1 MGAFLVGGLPEPLE
15 CIAFRADARDGVPD
29 PAGEALRDLG
39 ILSNRLGSPTALYE
53 TAELGQVILTIAP
66 VPPAAQGG
74 IRGREY
80 RPVGEVVLDPSSKE
94 DRHTMVRLVHQG
106 LRDYMASRPDFMAV
120 GRNAYANSRPAGE
133 EGRWYIHRRMTFR
146 VDDPG
151 VLMLTVDVGQIAV
164 DRDPITVSPPTSGLE
179 GGEVTAPAILGTPDG
194 VWMARIE
201 RIVEEV
207 SVGDPVVMGPGG
219 ERETLVEHYRRMG
232 MRATARVVD
241 PGDPVVYLRRFIHG
255 RPGREEPH
263 AASLVHALASPEE
276 TPVFD
281 PPPSARWRI
290 VQGMANQLG
299 RARLGAH
306 DLRLDME
313 APIRPEEQGTVDV
326 PPEDLRTS
334 RRLEPTVDTVGRWDA
349 ERRNALKDAGVE
361 PGAPRLGPTVLA
373 YQEGVAQGAAATM
386 YSDVRYNLFRYL
398 GTKADPRPVR
408 TMEFSRP
415 AELGALLSTV
425 APTPSAVIVV
435 AHDPAEAYLTA
446 KATLPGAAV
455 QAMSA
460 ATLASRPVHGEADGD
475 TTYFNAVL
483 WLATAL
489 EREAGRAPWTLDAQ
503 LGADAFLGLSLL
515 GRGHEE
521 GGGTPARGLVAAVD
535 ARAGG
540 TLSIGG
546 VVDLDGG
553 RFRGE
558 RAATALA
565 RAIAPMA
572 EARGPPGSIV
582 VHREGSL
589 SRPERKDLTD
599 ILRSMVAE
607 GLLADGFILGF
618 VELGLEHP
626 FRLFQEGM
634 KGPATCRAGSWARLD
649 DRTAL
654 LATAGYPVKTR
665 GTPEVL
671 MVTAR
676 SGADPVVAAIEVQ
689 TLGALDW
696 GGREVRWPAT
706 IWGPRAEMGTGRA
719 RPWG

>member
-1 MGAFLVGGLPEPLE
+1 ME
-15 CIAFRADARDGVPD
+15 CIAFRAEALDGVQD

-53 TAELGQVILTIAP
+53 TPELGHVALTIAP
-66 VPPAAQGG
+66 VPEVAQGG

-80 RPVGEVVLDPSSKE
+80 RPVGEVVLDPSSLD
-94 DRHTMVRLVHQG
+94 DRRTIVRLVHQG
-106 LRDYMASRPDFMAV
+106 LRDYMASRVDFMAV

-133 EGRWYIHRRMTFR
+133 EGRWYIHRRMAFR
-146 VDDPG
+146 VDNPG
-151 VLMLTVDVGQIAV
+151 VLMVTVDVGQFAV
-164 DRDPITVSPPTSGLE
+164 DRDPIAISPPASGLE

-194 VWMARIE
+194 VWMARME
-201 RIVEEV
+201 RMVEEV
-207 SVGDPVVMGPGG
+207 SAGDPIVMGPGG

-232 MRATARVVD
+232 RGATARVVD

-255 RPGREEPH
+255 RHGREEPH
-263 AASLVHALASPEE
+263 AASLVHALARPEE

-281 PPPSARWRI
+281 PPPSARWKI
-290 VQGMANQLG
+290 VQGMAKQLG

-306 DLRLDME
+306 DLRLDVEGPM
-313 APIRPEEQGTVDV
+313 RPEEQGMVDV
-326 PPEDLRTS
+326 PAEDLRSS
-334 RRLEPTVDTVGRWDA
+334 RRLEPNEDTVGRWDA

-361 PGAPRLGPTVLA
+361 PGAPRLGPAVLA

-408 TMEFSRP
+408 TMEFSRSV
-415 AELGALLSTV
+415 ELGALLTTV
-425 APTPSAVIVV
+425 SSRPSAVIVV
-435 AHDPAEAYLTA
+435 AEDPVEAYLEA
-446 KATLPGAAV
+446 KAALPEAAV

-460 ATLASRPVHGEADGD
+460 AKLASRPVHGEVEGD

-521 GGGTPARGLVAAVD
+521 GGGHLERGLVTVVD

-553 RFRGE
+553 RFCGE
-558 RAATALA
+558 KTATAIT
-565 RAIAPMA
+565 RALSPVA

-582 VHREGSL
+582 VHREGTM
-589 SRPERKDLTD
+589 SRSERENLTD
-599 ILRSMVAE
+599 TLRGLAAE
-607 GLLADGFILGF
+607 GLLADGTALGF

-626 FRLFQEGM
+626 FRMFQEGM

-671 MVTAR
+671 LVTAR
-676 SGADPVVAAIEVQ
+676 SGADPVVAAREVQ

-696 GGREVRWPAT
+696 GGREVRWPVT

-719 RPWG
+719 RSWG